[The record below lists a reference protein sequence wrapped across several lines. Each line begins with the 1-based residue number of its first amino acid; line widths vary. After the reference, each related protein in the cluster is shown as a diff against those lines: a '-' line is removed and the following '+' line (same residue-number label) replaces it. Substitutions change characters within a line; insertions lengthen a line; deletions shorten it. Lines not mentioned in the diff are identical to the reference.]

1 MNELPIAIYQAA
13 RKYQPITTNG
23 LTLYP
28 VLVKE
33 YRDFALARPAIEVLQ
48 QSFPV
53 ALLRMPL
60 LAAMYRMDYD
70 AAMSGTPAAGL
81 FLRALLAL
89 ALALRLGAG
98 EPAEERI
105 RMFRIEFDREQPEK
119 LLRLH
124 FTDESGTSKEI
135 APAQFQTLRRI
146 IAAQNGVRLESDKAN
161 PDIVQAQKDMASGG
175 IQLEGDEDDLIC
187 AVAALSGTD
196 EAKIDEWPILKLEKR
211 AESYRRV
218 LSYLVCGI
226 GELSGATWKNGN
238 PAPHPFFKRMQG
250 GDGLMRPLDSEQ
262 KQMPSAV
269 KQLIQESKN
278 L

>member
-1 MNELPIAIYQAA
+1 MNELPINIKRRIA
-13 RKYQPITTNG
+13 KYEEVEIDD
-23 LTLYP
+23 LVLYP
-28 VLVKE
+28 VKV
-33 YRDFALARPAIEVLQ
+33 RDYDEFLIGR
-48 QSFPV
+48 V
-53 ALLRMPL
+53 ALEVMHQSLEIKYWKMPL
-60 LAAMYRMDYD
+60 LSALYAMDLEAAMK
-70 AAMSGTPAAGL
+70 GETPTGL
-81 FLRALLAL
+81 FSRALLIL
-89 ALALRLGAG
+89 ALSLRLGEGQDA
-98 EPAEERI
+98 AERI
-105 RMFRIEFDREQPEK
+105 GQFRLAADPKEPTT

-124 FTDESGTSKEI
+124 FTDESGTPKEI
-135 APAQFQTLRRI
+135 TPAQFQTLRRI

-175 IQLEGDEDDLIC
+175 IRIEGDENDLIC

-196 EAKIDEWPILKLEKR
+196 EAEIDEWPILKLEKR

-250 GDGLMRPLDSEQ
+250 GDGLMRPLDSERS
-262 KQMPSAV
+262 QMPSAV